1 MDDKKKQPFLE
12 NSIKK
17 VLGHNILRIAYLCGF
32 RDIGTSRKPYI
43 QVLEKKTV
51 IRHNMLIGGTRL
63 GGTRFPVD
71 RRDL

>member
-1 MDDKKKQPFLE
+1 MDIKKKQPFLE

-17 VLGHNILRIAYLCGF
+17 ILGHNILRMAYLRGL
-32 RDIGTSRKPYI
+32 RDTDTSRRAYI

-51 IRHNMLIGGTRL
+51 IRHNMLIGGTR
-63 GGTRFPVD
+63 FPVD